1 MSFGVDATSQP
12 YENENAAWFALT
24 TLCWPILYFIAW
36 KCTTDTNY
44 MKEETVV
51 TPVHMRKELA
61 ATDVNDL
68 SPVPASELESKQDCE
83 KV

>member
-68 SPVPASELESKQDCE
+68 SPVPASESGSKQDFE